1 MDLTDT
7 QRETL
12 INWVK
17 EGFSIADVQNRLRE
31 DFSISMT
38 YMDVRFLVD
47 DLNIPLDEPEAESE
61 EFSDAADTATP
72 EETADTEE
80 AIAASDPPV
89 EEPELV
95 GGSVT
100 VDVDAVSPP
109 GALVSGTVIFSDGK
123 QMSWQL
129 SASGQLGLVPGDDP
143 EYRPQPEDVEQF
155 QAQLQKVLQEKG
167 Y

>member
-7 QRETL
+7 QRTTL

-31 DFSISMT
+31 EFSISMT

-47 DLNIPLDEPEAESE
+47 DLNISINEPEEA
-61 EFSDAADTATP
+61 P
-72 EETADTEE
+72 EEASEGAETEE
-80 AIAASDPPV
+80 TPA

-100 VDVDAVSPP
+100 VDVDTVTPP

-123 QMSWQL
+123 KMSWQL

-143 EYRPQPEDVEQF
+143 EYRPQPEDVEAF